1 MVFEE
6 AGRKEHLEP
15 FFFGIDNDR
24 KRNNQTF
31 GDMPFMAV
39 HDVIQNDFTNT
50 KLLWFGLMVTL
61 GSVSGTY

>member
-6 AGRKEHLEP
+6 AGRREHLEP
-15 FFFGIDNDR
+15 LFFGIHNDR

-39 HDVIQNDFTNT
+39 HYVVEDDFADTEF
-50 KLLWFGLMVTL
+50 L
-61 GSVSGTY
+61 